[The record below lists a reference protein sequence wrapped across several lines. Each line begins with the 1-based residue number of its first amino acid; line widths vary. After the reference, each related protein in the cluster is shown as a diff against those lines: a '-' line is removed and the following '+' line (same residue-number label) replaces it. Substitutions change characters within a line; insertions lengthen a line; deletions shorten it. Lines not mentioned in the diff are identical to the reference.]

1 MKFEAQSSKVEEAS
15 TWVDC
20 RSTRG
25 RQHRSLT
32 VAALKTQRGSVLVLV
47 MTLLGI
53 LFVLGIALL
62 ASMNFEA
69 DMISAESSRT
79 ANRSGVA
86 SVTDDVGAVLRDTMM
101 FSPGT
106 PFGQASV
113 PGGSPLA
120 HWAVSFAEMPG
131 VHNSSSPIEP
141 YRDDRGTVQLSD
153 DRVLFRWFTD
163 IEALTHRPFRGL
175 DPYAWDISAINT
187 ALVPG
192 LADDINGDGEL
203 ETVVDADGDGIVDS
217 VQVSAELL
225 GLSEAQLSQ
234 LSVRL
239 NPPSNP
245 NGKVYVGLRIIP
257 HTGLVNLNASHPKL
271 IERVFDMPY
280 WPASG
285 ALPDPNLGNFVHRP
299 TQTQVGY
306 PLSQDE
312 ASLRRRLMV
321 PPRQVVPSW
330 LHGNP
335 LLNPVSDP
343 AGRSDMAWYLYPPR
357 GGGLFE
363 TVHEVLPN
371 GQWGHRSWPYG
382 PGELFNLSDPDSPP
396 MWAMRTEPVTSD
408 LFDDTP
414 LDGVRPEYDRRHLV
428 TTVSHDDLLA
438 RGSRVAVN
446 GLSEDLLT
454 KMQQANQAAHSIDEC
469 PPTLPNGIRA
479 LPFEYAEYPHTVQDD
494 CSEDLYN
501 STGDDHHCPTWF
513 ECTHNVRKGRM
524 QLSLPWLDDVYSPD
538 GNDTNDFLS
547 EERRNRLIYDAFL
560 MLLSNATGPYWG
572 DVVVCSIDADCA
584 ASSVCIKRRPADVT
598 GVCSDCTQDDNCAAY
613 EYCSPAV
620 GDNLPGACRDRT
632 TDQLHRPNVITRTA
646 AALTANL
653 IDYAD
658 RECQGGAR
666 DQLSCRVDSDCP
678 SGTCQDRGIP
688 TRIALRSFDFTEG
701 VCTRGANMGKAC
713 VAVTDCGSGG
723 VCSPPLRA
731 AGREFDLDPA
741 TGPTRFQPTYVYGL
755 ERQPFITEIA
765 TSVDTSGS
773 PPNNKLDAWA
783 VEVFNPYEVGIS
795 VNSEYFLIESPPVG
809 PSLAPVP
816 LTGTL
821 NGNTGTPPRPFTVFA
836 SGDPG
841 AIAQMAPAVSAG
853 TLRDLGRNVFAFK
866 NGWTI
871 YLVRRTQYSG
881 DATPTDIVVDQFVV
895 DGDVGKDGVD
905 TPPACTSGGPPCT
918 FARQR
923 MLASP
928 IMSPNASPWTATV
941 PKAGQS
947 GPGQTTLGN
956 WNDAPL
962 VPPPHP
968 VELNFANLGTF
979 SQPFRSASSPI
990 DPRNGSVAFPTTG
1003 SMLMLMR
1010 HANRAF
1016 SDLATTLELAFTTRL
1031 VDRTDVYDYSGAIPT
1046 LLGFVEENELIDNGR
1061 MPVMERAKID
1071 SFNNYTVSAHHIAPR
1086 STPPPNQPGGG
1097 PGDIESLPW
1106 GQLVF
1111 DYFTALPLS
1120 NGGPYVDVDP
1130 GAGTVLDVHGSQ
1142 PQVDLEGLRVH
1153 GRININAAPWKVL
1166 GGLPFVPMQKVPVA
1180 WRDRIRST
1188 LGLVDGT
1195 GAPDP
1200 PDHEA
1205 GFMGDELAQAIVAYR
1220 ELRPLPGSGTAN
1232 LTGNYGDGTPNI
1244 APPGGGLVAYARGW
1258 AHPNPMARRG
1268 TGFMSVGELANVRH
1282 AGVIDPL
1289 YRIDAA
1295 VIDEDQNDN
1304 NGENFLQAAAALIAL
1319 GDWVTVRS
1327 QVFTV
1332 YGVLRGEEDT
1342 SITHAVPLTQAQLR
1356 AQDVDSRAIRFQE
1369 TIDRLPTVLG
1379 EAVPKRIGPRTVAR
1393 YKDARND

>member
-106 PFGQASV
+106 PFGETSV
-113 PGGSPLA
+113 VGGPPLA

-306 PLSQDE
+306 PSSQDE

-408 LFDDTP
+408 LFDDAP

-701 VCTRGANMGKAC
+701 VCTRGPNTGKAC
-713 VAVTDCGSGG
+713 IADTDCGSGG
-723 VCSPPLRA
+723 VCAPPLKS

-741 TGPTRFQPTYVYGL
+741 TGPGRFQQTYVYGL

-765 TSVDTSGS
+765 THNEDDPYPISGR
-773 PPNNKLDAWA
+773 AI
-783 VEVFNPYEVGIS
+783 EIFNPYGDADI
-795 VNSEYFLIESPPVG
+795 NATNQYYLIEYEPGVGAGPPI
-809 PSLAPVP
+809 P
-816 LTGTL
+816 LTGQL
-821 NGNTGTPPRPFTVFA
+821 PANAGPASQPFTVYA
-836 SGDPG
+836 TGPATG
-841 AIAQMAPAVSAG
+841 ALMAPHAASQARALS
-853 TLRDLGRNVFAFK
+853 TPLAFK
-866 NGWTI
+866 NGWI
-871 YLVRRTQYSG
+871 VFLIRRVQYPG
-881 DATPTDIVVDQFVV
+881 DPTYIDIVVDQIAVTDETTSCIGKEGVAFVTA
-895 DGDVGKDGVD
+895 GCPNPTALIFSQQRGATRRGE
-905 TPPACTSGGPPCT
+905 TPES
-918 FARQR
+918 
-923 MLASP
+923 
-928 IMSPNASPWTATV
+928 IWTAPIPINPEV
-941 PKAGQS
+941 RRADS
-947 GPGQTTLGN
+947 LG
-956 WNDAPL
+956 DGGGVRPEL
-962 VPPPHP
+962 HP

-979 SQPFRSASSPI
+979 GQPFLNASNPS
-990 DPRNGSVAFPTTG
+990 DPRNGSVAFPSTG

-1010 HANRAF
+1010 HANRSVTA
-1016 SDLATTLELAFTTRL
+1016 LTATTDLAFTTRL
-1031 VDRTDVYDYSGAIPT
+1031 ADETEVFDFSGAVPQS
-1046 LLGFVEENELIDNGR
+1046 LGIVRESALIDNGR
-1061 MPVMERAKID
+1061 LPVYERVQID

-1097 PGDIESLPW
+1097 PGEIESLPW

-1111 DYFTALPLS
+1111 DYFTALPLD
-1120 NGGPYVDVDP
+1120 NPGPYFVNAAVATP
-1130 GAGTVLDVHGSQ
+1130 GAPGSQ